1 MTHSFFHYV
10 LTIVFEIFKAVVGSS
25 YWYVIGFVG
34 FLIFRSKMSP
44 FDLVIGLPLLIVGIG
59 VAVNSLET
67 VFLAIF
73 SPKYNKGICRLCD
86 KS

>member
-1 MTHSFFHYV
+1 MVHTFFHYI
-10 LTIVFEIFKAVVGSS
+10 LTIAFETFKAVVGSS
-25 YWYVIGFVG
+25 YWYIIGFVG

-67 VFLAIF
+67 VFLSIF
-73 SPKYNKGICRLCD
+73 SFTYNKGICRLCS
-86 KS
+86 K